1 MTAFLRRPEARL
13 FLTAT
18 SLLFVELL
26 LIRWIP
32 ANVIYVGYFRNFLLM
47 ASFLGIG
54 LGILWGRDPK
64 RISMSPFG
72 PLLLGL
78 VVLVTTFRVSI
89 ELTSPDEIFF
99 GLSESQGADI
109 NFFVLPALVLITTM
123 IMAGLAVPLGGLLR
137 SMPPLRAY
145 SVDIAGSMTGILL
158 FTLLSASGT
167 PPLVW
172 FAVVTVLASLMGLAS
187 GLTRFSA
194 VTAVSLGAVLVLV
207 VLRTPAGQIWSP
219 YYRIDEY
226 RSDGIGSINVNGIP
240 HQAMWPTD
248 GLTDPFYEQVY
259 RWFPERTYDNVL
271 IVGAGSGTDVAVA
284 LKHGAGHIDA
294 VEIDQRIQ
302 EIGMRDHPDRPYD
315 DPRVT
320 RIVDD
325 GRAFLRRT
333 EARYDLVVF
342 ALPDSLTLVS
352 TSANLRL
359 ESYLFTS
366 EAFAAVRDRLTPDG
380 IFVMY
385 NFYREG
391 WLPQKMARM
400 LEETFG
406 SPPIIKHSAGT
417 AATLAA
423 GPMVAALSGGQPP
436 GEASD
441 TIDLASAPAPAT
453 DDWPFLYL
461 KDRFIAPYYLA
472 AIAIIIAA
480 AAVLV
485 IRGAQRSGTTIR
497 QFSPHFFV
505 LGVAFL
511 LLETRSIATFSL
523 LFGTTWV
530 VNSLVFFAVLASVL
544 LAIVVNQRIS
554 FRSPT
559 LLYAGLFGSIALAI
573 VLRPDTLLVD
583 PPWVRYVVASVLAF
597 APIFF
602 ANLVFSYSFRDT
614 KTADMAFASNLLG
627 AVVGGAVEY
636 VALITG
642 YAWLLVVVAAL
653 YVAAWILATRF
664 RFLADRDLSSGATA
678 DEQGGPSRRDGS
690 QRLQPRS
697 EVI

>member
-1 MTAFLRRPEARL
+1 MAPVSVLSRPAVRL

-54 LGILWGRDPK
+54 VGILWGRDPK
-64 RISMSPFG
+64 RVSLSPFG

-78 VVLVTTFRVSI
+78 VVLVTQFRVSI

-109 NFFVLPALVLITTM
+109 NFLVLPGLVVIATM

-137 SMPPLRAY
+137 AMPPLKAY
-145 SVDIAGSMTGILL
+145 GIDIAGSMTGIAL
-158 FTLLSASGT
+158 FTLLSATGT
-167 PPLVW
+167 PPIVW
-172 FAVVTVLASLMGLAS
+172 FAFV
-187 GLTRFSA
+187 
-194 VTAVSLGAVLVLV
+194 AVLVSLLGLGVGLSRGSLV
-207 VLRTPAGQIWSP
+207 TAGSLAAVLAIVGLGMPPGQVWSP
-219 YYRIDEY
+219 YYRIDQY
-226 RSDGIGSINVNGIP
+226 DSNGIQAINVNGIP
-240 HQAMWPTD
+240 HQAMWPLD
-248 GLTDPFYEQVY
+248 RATDPFYEQVY

-284 LKHGAGHIDA
+284 LKHGAGHVDA
-294 VEIDQRIQ
+294 VEIDARIQ
-302 EIGMRDHPDRPYD
+302 EIGQRDHPNRPYD

-320 RIVDD
+320 RINDD

-333 EARYDLVVF
+333 SNQYDLVVF

-359 ESYLFTS
+359 ESFLFTS
-366 EAFAAVRDRLTPDG
+366 EAFSEVRDRLAPDG
-380 IFVMY
+380 IFVLY
-385 NFYREG
+385 NFYRED
-391 WLPQKMARM
+391 WLPQKIAGM
-400 LEETFG
+400 LEGSFG
-406 SPPIIKHSAGT
+406 SAPIVRIHGGT
-417 AATLAA
+417 AATIAA
-423 GPMVAALSGGQPP
+423 GPLVEGLDGAPPP
-436 GEASD
+436 GD
-441 TIDLASAPAPAT
+441 QVDPIDLAGAPAAAT

-461 KDRFIAPYYLA
+461 KDRFIAPYYGLA
-472 AIAIIIAA
+472 IGIIIAF
-480 AAVLV
+480 AVLLV
-485 IRGAQRSGTTIR
+485 VRAARRGGTSAR

-511 LLETRSIATFSL
+511 LLETKSIATFSL

-544 LAIVVNQRIS
+544 AAILVNQRIR
-554 FRSPT
+554 FRNPM
-559 LLYAGLFGSIALAI
+559 LLYAGLFGSLALAI
-573 VLRPDTLLVD
+573 VLPPDSLLLD
-583 PPWVRYVVASVLAF
+583 PPWLRYVIAATLAF

-614 KTADMAFASNLLG
+614 KAADMAFASNLLG

-636 VALITG
+636 VALISG
-642 YAWLLVVVAAL
+642 YSWLLILVAGL
-653 YVAAWILATRF
+653 YVLAWTLASGVRL
-664 RFLADRDLSSGATA
+664 LADVHLSS
-678 DEQGGPSRRDGS
+678 PSTS
-690 QRLQPRS
+690 LPQV
-697 EVI
+697 EVPQ

>member
-1 MTAFLRRPEARL
+1 MTNFLGRPPVRL

-54 LGILWGRDPK
+54 VGILWGRDPK
-64 RISMSPFG
+64 RVPLSPFG

-78 VVLVTTFRVSI
+78 VVLVTQFRVSI

-99 GLSESQGADI
+99 GLSESKGADI
-109 NFFVLPALVLITTM
+109 NFLVLPGLVVIATM

-137 SMPPLRAY
+137 AMPPLKAY
-145 SVDIAGSMTGILL
+145 SIDIAGSMTGIAL
-158 FTLLSASGT
+158 FTLLSATGT
-167 PPLVW
+167 PPIVW
-172 FAVVTVLASLMGLAS
+172 FSVVAVLISLLGLGVGLSRAS
-187 GLTRFSA
+187 F
-194 VTAVSLGAVLVLV
+194 VTAGSLAAVLVIVGLGM
-207 VLRTPAGQIWSP
+207 PAGQVWSP
-219 YYRIDEY
+219 YYRIDQY
-226 RSDGIGSINVNGIP
+226 DSNGIQAINVNGIP
-240 HQAMWPTD
+240 HQAMWPAD
-248 GLTDPFYEQVY
+248 SLTDPFYEQVY
-259 RWFPERTYDNVL
+259 RWFPDQTYDNVL

-284 LKHGAGHIDA
+284 LKHGAGHVDA
-294 VEIDQRIQ
+294 VEIDARIQ
-302 EIGMRDHPDRPYD
+302 EIGVRDHPNRPYD

-320 RIVDD
+320 RINDD

-333 EARYDLVVF
+333 TNKYDLVVF

-359 ESYLFTS
+359 ESFLFTS
-366 EAFAAVRDRLTPDG
+366 EAFSEVRNRLAPDG

-385 NFYREG
+385 NFYRED
-391 WLPQKMARM
+391 WLPQKMAGM
-400 LEETFG
+400 LEGSFG
-406 SPPIIKHSAGT
+406 SPPIVRIHGGS

-423 GPMVAALSGGQPP
+423 GPLVARLNGGPPP
-436 GEASD
+436 GDDVDAVD
-441 TIDLASAPAPAT
+441 IASAPAAAT

-461 KDRFIAPYYLA
+461 KDRFIAPYYGLA
-472 AIAIIIAA
+472 IGIIIAF
-480 AAVLV
+480 AVLLV
-485 IRGAQRSGTTIR
+485 VRAARRSGTSVR

-511 LLETRSIATFSL
+511 LLETKSIATFSL

-544 LAIVVNQRIS
+544 AAILVNQRVR
-554 FRSPT
+554 FRNPV
-559 LLYAGLFGSIALAI
+559 LLYAGLFGSLALAI
-573 VLRPDTLLVD
+573 ALPPAQLLLD
-583 PPWVRYVVASVLAF
+583 PPWLRYVVAAALAF

-614 KTADMAFASNLLG
+614 KAADMAFASNLLG

-636 VALITG
+636 VALVTG
-642 YAWLLVVVAAL
+642 YSWLLFLVGGLYLLAWAL
-653 YVAAWILATRF
+653 ASNVRL
-664 RFLADRDLSSGATA
+664 LADVGLTSSNAAGAPRTPSPSLS
-678 DEQGGPSRRDGS
+678 QV
-690 QRLQPRS
+690 
-697 EVI
+697 EVPQ